1 MTTTASLEAGRR
13 FVEREGRL
21 LERRVAATLFG
32 GEDPAGALDALM
44 GYRNEDGGFGHG
56 LEPDKR
62 APASQP
68 LDVEVAFGTMECIER
83 LDEGAVLAACDFLAS
98 IGPGVGCLVRDA
110 FDFPRAPHWG
120 DWAIVPSLNP
130 TAGIVAHLW
139 RWGVEHPWREGATAF
154 CWDELERGLPTE
166 SHAFGEVLAFLD
178 AVPDQDRAQAFV
190 AGLHSFVGGLE
201 VFRHDPADR
210 SYGVTP
216 VHFAPSPTSRWLGLF
231 ERDLVERHLDALA
244 GAQCD
249 DGGWPIS
256 WETIGPAAVQEYR
269 GVETLRALRT
279 LRSFGR
285 LA

>member
-21 LERRVAATLFG
+21 LERRIAASLFG
-32 GEDPAGALDALM
+32 GEDPAGALGALM

-68 LDVEVAFGTMECIER
+68 LDVEVAFSTMECVGR
-83 LDEGAVLAACDFLAS
+83 VDEGAVTAACDFLAS
-98 IGPGVGCLVRDA
+98 IGPGVGCLVGGA
-110 FDFPRAPHWG
+110 LDFPRAPHWG
-120 DWAIVPSLNP
+120 EGAVVPSLNP

-139 RWGVEHPWREGATAF
+139 RWGVGHPWREAATAF
-154 CWDELERGLPTE
+154 CWDELERGVPTE
-166 SHAFGEVLAFLD
+166 SHTFGEVLAFLD
-178 AVPDQDRAQAFV
+178 AVPDQPRAQV
-190 AGLHSFVGGLE
+190 FVGQLGSCTSRLE
-201 VFRHDPADR
+201 VFRHDPADP

-216 VHFAPSPTSRWLGLF
+216 VHFAPSPASRWLALF
-231 ERDLVERHLDALA
+231 DPDLVEAHLDALVA
-244 GAQCD
+244 AQCD

-269 GVETLRALRT
+269 GVETIRALRT

>member
-21 LERRVAATLFG
+21 LERRVVASLFG
-32 GEDPAGALDALM
+32 GEDPAGALRALM
-44 GYRNEDGGFGHG
+44 GYRNDDGGFGHG

-68 LDVEVAFGTMECIER
+68 LDVEVAFGTMECIGR
-83 LDEGAVLAACDFLAS
+83 VDEHAVLAACDFLAS
-98 IGPGVGCLVRDA
+98 IGPGVGCLNRDA
-110 FDFPRAPHWG
+110 LDAPRAPHWLE
-120 DWAIVPSLNP
+120 WAVAPSLNP
-130 TAGIVAHLW
+130 TAGLAAHLW
-139 RWGVEHPWREGATAF
+139 RFGVGHPWREQATAF
-154 CWDELERGLPTE
+154 CWDELEQGLPTE

-178 AVPDQDRAQAFV
+178 VVPDQDRAV
-190 AGLHSFVGGLE
+190 AVAAQLGPWVSRLE

-216 VHFAPSPTSRWLGLF
+216 LHFAPSPTSRWLALF
-231 ERDLVERHLDALA
+231 EPGVVERHLDALA
-244 GAQCD
+244 AAQCD

-256 WETIGPAAVQEYR
+256 WETIGPAAVQEWR

-279 LRSFGR
+279 LRAFGR
-285 LA
+285 LG